1 MSLLFPL
8 GPPEDPS
15 ERDRRIMEIALR
27 EAQAAGR
34 RDEVPIGAVIVRE
47 NRVLARAG
55 NQVEQLNDATAHA
68 EILALTQA
76 FAAVGEKRLPEAE
89 LFCTVEPC
97 LMCAGALLHAR
108 VKRVVY
114 ATPDPKF
121 GGVESLSRQF
131 ELPGLNHIIEAVRGP
146 FGEESAE
153 LLRAFF
159 RQKREQKRLAKQE
172 PAKPDPSGHN

>member
-8 GPPEDPS
+8 GPPDDPKL
-15 ERDRRIMEIALR
+15 RDLRIMEFAIR
-27 EAQAAGR
+27 EAEAAYR
-34 RDEVPIGAVIVRE
+34 RDEVPIGAVIVRD

-55 NQVEQLNDATAHA
+55 NQVEQLKDATAHA

-76 FAAVGEKRLPEAE
+76 FAATGEKRIPEAE

-121 GGVESLSRQF
+121 GGVESLCRNF
-131 ELPGLNHIIEAVRGP
+131 ELPGLNHQIESVRGP
-146 FGEESAE
+146 LGEEAAG
-153 LLRAFF
+153 LMRRFF
-159 RQKREQKRLAKQE
+159 REKRLQLKKLRSSIEQR
-172 PAKPDPSGHN
+172 PASDD